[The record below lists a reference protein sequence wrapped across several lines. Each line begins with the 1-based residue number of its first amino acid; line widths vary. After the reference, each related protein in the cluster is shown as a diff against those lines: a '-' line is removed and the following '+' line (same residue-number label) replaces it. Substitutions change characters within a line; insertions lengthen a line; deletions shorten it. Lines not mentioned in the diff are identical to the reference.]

1 MRDRME
7 IRLRPRCLLRLLSM
21 FCDLRVFEHGESS
34 GESGDTNVCASLW
47 NRTSGE
53 GLSKV
58 FTPASA
64 KAKALLHNRQYT

>member
-1 MRDRME
+1 
-7 IRLRPRCLLRLLSM
+7 M

-64 KAKALLHNRQYT
+64 KAKALLHNRQCT